1 MNKIDRELFM
11 LHQSKL
17 VDNALYAI
25 ADYFSIGGLNK
36 SSVTIESV
44 ENFLKEKNLTELL
57 FKLKR
62 AYVNSSKRKLIL
74 MS

>member
-1 MNKIDRELFM
+1 M

-36 SSVTIESV
+36 STVTVDSV

-62 AYVNSSKRKLIL
+62 TYANSAKRKLIL
-74 MS
+74 MM